1 MPCCWEFHQALGF
14 TFQKAA
20 GMGTGSLLSLKCMRE
35 ASSSK
40 SICLEFNCA
49 KIFSN
54 SGYFSEFPW
63 KLIYFFFCFCG
74 RQRFLLR
81 NPAMGS
87 ATRYAVGLPAVSF
100 RATSNTRG

>member
-1 MPCCWEFHQALGF
+1 MLCCWEFHQALGF

-35 ASSSK
+35 TASSK

-63 KLIYFFFCFCG
+63 KLIYFFFFASVEEKDFC
-74 RQRFLLR
+74 
-81 NPAMGS
+81 
-87 ATRYAVGLPAVSF
+87 
-100 RATSNTRG
+100 